1 MSVER
6 CSSNGVVQNMVLPGS
21 AQTTTQL
28 LPILKLSSLHLKSP
42 IQPPTIQPIMETF
55 TFPYFPSYATPIHTA
70 LFKNVTNS
78 SGIRK
83 RLIEAST
90 MTGAEGDVARDKVDF
105 GFIDASL
112 VCSVLPRTSDIHSSR
127 TEKLTVD
134 CFETASDRRTV

>member
-6 CSSNGVVQNMVLPGS
+6 CSSRGVVQNMVCRVVHRPPVS
-21 AQTTTQL
+21 L
-28 LPILKLSSLHLKSP
+28 LPILKLSNLHIKSP
-42 IQPPTIQPIMETF
+42 IQPPITPPTMETF
-55 TFPYFPSYATPIHTA
+55 TFPHFPSYASPIHAA

-90 MTGAEGDVARDKVDF
+90 MTGGEGDVARDKVDF

-112 VCSVLPRTSDIHSSR
+112 VCSVLPRRSDSHSSK
-127 TEKLTVD
+127 TEKLTID

>member
-1 MSVER
+1 
-6 CSSNGVVQNMVLPGS
+6 
-21 AQTTTQL
+21 
-28 LPILKLSSLHLKSP
+28 
-42 IQPPTIQPIMETF
+42 METS
-55 TFPYFPSYATPIHTA
+55 TFPYFPSYATPIHIA

-90 MTGAEGDVARDKVDF
+90 MAGEEGDVARDKVDF

-112 VCSVLPRTSDIHSSR
+112 VCSVLPRRSDSHSSR
-127 TEKLTVD
+127 TEKLTID